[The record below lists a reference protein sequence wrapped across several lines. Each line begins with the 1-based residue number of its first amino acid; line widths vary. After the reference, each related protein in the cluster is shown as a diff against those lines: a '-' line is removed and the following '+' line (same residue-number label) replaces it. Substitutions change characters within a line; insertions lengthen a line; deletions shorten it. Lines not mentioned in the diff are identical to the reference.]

1 MLVAGVPVASLWGF
15 TVDDAFIPARYA
27 HHLARGLGYT
37 FNAGQASSDGVTP
50 LGYAYLLSPFAR
62 EGSFGAFAA
71 ARWLGVVAWLAAASL
86 LGVAMH
92 RSGAWASSGGAGAG
106 PRRFVGLALV
116 LSSAPLGA
124 WASAGLETG
133 LVTAL
138 VAAAAAAHTLSAP
151 RVAAALVG
159 LAAGLRPELLPFA
172 AVASLAPAGD
182 ARPLDARRLAAAALR
197 LGIALSPFAL
207 VAALRLSVFGRPMPL
222 SALAKA
228 PDALHG
234 VYYALACALLAGP
247 LALAAP
253 LALAGVGRARSAEH
267 GAVLPLPRPLRE
279 GRWWAFAVLV
289 HLVAVALAG
298 GDWMPL
304 SRLIV
309 PVLPVVALAASQL
322 ALGLDGRARLVHLGR
337 VGLAV
342 AAQLWVAATV
352 GPRARE
358 VLAERLAV
366 ARELEPVLRGASIV
380 AAVDVGW
387 LGLALP
393 EAVVVDLAGVT
404 DPVVAAMPGGHTQ
417 KRIPDTFLTERG
429 VDALVLLVARDAEL
443 VEPWTKTRFDRG
455 VERWIALAPTMGERY
470 VLGGA
475 SSGKLRYAVLLRRE
489 ERYALAGQ

>member
-1 MLVAGVPVASLWGF
+1 MSLWGF

-27 HHLARGLGYT
+27 HHLARGVGYT

-50 LGYAYLLSPFAR
+50 LGYAHLLSPFAA
-62 EGSFGAFAA
+62 EGALAAFVA
-71 ARWLGVVAWLAAASL
+71 ARWIGAVLWLAAASL

-92 RSGAWASSGGAGAG
+92 RAGVSASSGGAQVG

-138 VAAAAAAHTLSAP
+138 VAAAAAAHGLASP
-151 RVAAALVG
+151 RVAASLVG

-172 AVASLAPAGD
+172 AVAALAPLDD
-182 ARPLDARRLAAAALR
+182 ARTLEAKRIGAAALR
-197 LGIALSPFAL
+197 LALALALFAL
-207 VAALRLSVFGRPMPL
+207 VAALRLSYFGRPMPL

-234 VYYALACALLAGP
+234 AYYAVACALLAGP

-253 LALAGVGRARSAEH
+253 LALAGVGRARSSEH
-267 GAVLPLPRPLRE
+267 GAALPPPRSLRE

-322 ALGLDGRARLVHLGR
+322 AIGLECKARVVHLGR
-337 VGLAV
+337 ISVAV

-358 VLAERLAV
+358 VLADRLAV
-366 ARELEPVLRGASIV
+366 ARELEPALRGASTV
-380 AAVDVGW
+380 AALDVGW
-387 LGLALP
+387 LGLVLP

-417 KRIPDTFLTERG
+417 KRIPDTFLTERR
-429 VDALVLLVARDAEL
+429 VDALVLLVARDAAL
-443 VEPWTKTRFDRG
+443 AEPWTKTRFDRG
-455 VERWIALAPTMGERY
+455 VERWVALAPSMDERFE
-470 VLGGA
+470 LRAA

-489 ERYALAGQ
+489 ERFALAGE